1 MEEKI
6 KVYIDRNRWL
16 RGEGSGVSRLLR
28 STDGK
33 MCCLGFC
40 MLALGRT
47 EEQIRDVTTPAAK
60 ERLGFNETP
69 LSVPV
74 EAPGFGT
81 SLVEIDSSGGY
92 SIPYNILMAMEV
104 NDDAGILDGFREVR
118 LRDLLWKSGFDL
130 TFGDGPQEEG

>member
-47 EEQIRDVTTPAAK
+47 EEQIRDVTTPAAR
-60 ERLGFNETP
+60 ERHGFNAPT
-69 LSVPV
+69 VPV
-74 EAPGFGT
+74 EAPGLGT

-92 SIPYNILMAMEV
+92 SIPYNILLAMEV
-104 NDDAGILDGFREVR
+104 NDDVTIRDGQREVR
-118 LRDLLWKSGFDL
+118 LHDLLWKSGFDL
-130 TFGDGPQEEG
+130 TFGDGPQEG